1 MELTTTKQPVHRWKA
16 GESGNPNGRPVG
28 ARTRF
33 SRGFLEDLAEVWSQE
48 GRTATL
54 ATAKTAPSTFLAV
67 CARLI
72 PQNVELTLKE
82 TYGGLDPELLAV
94 LEGIRQS
101 LPDANSRSPA
111 DVLAYVKRA
120 VEAYAA
126 TPVIEAEKADT

>member
-1 MELTTTKQPVHRWKA
+1 MNNQNLKPWPKGV
-16 GESGNPNGRPVG
+16 SGNPSGRPPG
-28 ARTRF
+28 TRQAF
-33 SRGFLEDLAEVWSQE
+33 SAGFMRDLAEVWSAE

-54 ATAKTAPSTFLAV
+54 VTAKTAPSTFFAV

-101 LPDANSRSPA
+101 LPDDSISAGFQRSPP
-111 DVLAYVKRA
+111 LRRAYHRRRQGRA
-120 VEAYAA
+120 RL
-126 TPVIEAEKADT
+126 